1 MCHYIPMCP
10 YIPMYPYVSLC
21 ILMYPYVSLYPYVS
35 QVQGEFHMSDLS
47 HAVHQLHL
55 QLLHR
60 GAAVEL
66 DTVQRILSEDV
77 YVGLRW
83 IGHTNPPLVVLVVC
97 VCGVSGEEWS

>member
-1 MCHYIPMCP
+1 MKEEMAIETIRHTLTSTHTADTPSDRVYFTSP
-10 YIPMYPYVSLC
+10 LNAF
-21 ILMYPYVSLYPYVS
+21 LYVS

-77 YVGLRW
+77 YVELD
-83 IGHTNPPLVVLVVC
+83 TDPL
-97 VCGVSGEEWS
+97 

>member
-1 MCHYIPMCP
+1 MYP
-10 YIPMYPYVSLC
+10 YIP
-21 ILMYPYVSLYPYVS
+21 ISLYPYIS

-47 HAVHQLHL
+47 HAVHQLLL

-83 IGHTNPPLVVLVVC
+83 IGHTKPPLLSLLC
-97 VCGVSGEEWS
+97 VCGVCLVKSGVNGTEERS

>member
-1 MCHYIPMCP
+1 
-10 YIPMYPYVSLC
+10 MYPYVSLC
-21 ILMYPYVSLYPYVS
+21 IPMYPYIPISLYPYIS

>member
-1 MCHYIPMCP
+1 
-10 YIPMYPYVSLC
+10 
-21 ILMYPYVSLYPYVS
+21 MYPYVSLYPGVTISLYPYVSLCIPISLYPYIS
-35 QVQGEFHMSDLS
+35 QVQGEFHISDLS